1 MRWNTGSSST
11 FSSPLISD
19 FTCLSDFEEHV
30 NLTYE
35 SSDDVKPT
43 HSKPSAVALRLPA
56 NPNTRTTPDATNH
69 DTEEE
74 TGFSYASLSDSQ
86 LGALEGRCHDLD
98 LEADLYSSA
107 DGVVDDGG
115 SVSASA
121 ASPGRQQKGVN
132 EYSVVSKPKPP
143 KKPQPDA
150 AEYAVVDKSRS
161 KGKGSGS
168 RPENNGDAASPEVY
182 AQVDKSAKRGNSNPS
197 RPSQPEAE
205 GETYAQVDKSAK
217 RGNSNPSR
225 PSQPEAG
232 GETYAQVQKP
242 KPGAK
247 PIPATKPKPATAA
260 KPAVLP
266 KPGVLPKPDGQKGRN
281 LHEIYIYIYI
291 YI

>member
-1 MRWNTGSSST
+1 MKNEMEYWIKQYFLSA
-11 FSSPLISD
+11 LISD

-56 NPNTRTTPDATNH
+56 IPNTRTAPDATNH

-86 LGALEGRCHDLD
+86 PGALKGRYHNLDLD
-98 LEADLYSSA
+98 ADLYSSA
-107 DGVVDDGG
+107 DGVDDDGG

-121 ASPGRQQKGVN
+121 ASPGRQQKGVD
-132 EYSVVSKPKPP
+132 EYSFVSKPKPP
-143 KKPQPDA
+143 KKPQPDP

-168 RPENNGDAASPEVY
+168 RPENNRDAASPEAY
-182 AQVDKSAKRGNSNPS
+182 TQVDKSAKRGNSNPS
-197 RPSQPEAE
+197 RPSQPEAQ
-205 GETYAQVDKSAK
+205 GETYAQVNKNAK
-217 RGNSNPSR
+217 RGNSSR

-232 GETYAQVQKP
+232 GATLPQVQKP

-247 PIPATKPKPATAA
+247 PIPTTKPKPATAA

-266 KPGVLPKPDGQKGRN
+266 KPDGQKGREKKSVKKTVKSVN
-281 LHEIYIYIYI
+281 LL
-291 YI
+291 

>member
-11 FSSPLISD
+11 FSPALISD
-19 FTCLSDFEEHV
+19 FMYLSDFEEHV

-56 NPNTRTTPDATNH
+56 NPNTRTAPDAANH

-74 TGFSYASLSDSQ
+74 TGFGYASLSDSQ
-86 LGALEGRCHDLD
+86 PGALEGRSHDLD
-98 LEADLYSSA
+98 LDADLYSSA
-107 DGVVDDGG
+107 DGVDDDGG

-121 ASPGRQQKGVN
+121 ASPGRQQKGAD
-132 EYSVVSKPKPP
+132 EYSFVSKPKPP
-143 KKPQPDA
+143 KKPQTDPAD
-150 AEYAVVDKSRS
+150 YAVVDKSRS
-161 KGKGSGS
+161 KRKGSGS
-168 RPENNGDAASPEVY
+168 QTPENKGDAASPEVY

-197 RPSQPEAE
+197 PTSEPEAE

-225 PSQPEAG
+225 SSQPEAG

-266 KPGVLPKPDGQKGRN
+266 KPGVLPKPDGRKGRN
-281 LHEIYIYIYI
+281 LHERKKS
-291 YI
+291 

>member
-1 MRWNTGSSST
+1 MY
-11 FSSPLISD
+11 
-19 FTCLSDFEEHV
+19 LSDFEEHV

-43 HSKPSAVALRLPA
+43 HSKPTAVALRLPA
-56 NPNTRTTPDATNH
+56 NPKTRTAPDATNH

-74 TGFSYASLSDSQ
+74 TGFGYDSLSDSQ
-86 LGALEGRCHDLD
+86 PGALEGRSHDLD
-98 LEADLYSSA
+98 LDADLYSSA
-107 DGVVDDGG
+107 DGVDDDGG

-132 EYSVVSKPKPP
+132 EYSFVSKPKPP
-143 KKPQPDA
+143 EKPQPDP

-161 KGKGSGS
+161 KQKGSGS
-168 RPENNGDAASPEVY
+168 ETPENNGDAASPEV
-182 AQVDKSAKRGNSNPS
+182 
-197 RPSQPEAE
+197 
-205 GETYAQVDKSAK
+205 YAQVDKSAK

-247 PIPATKPKPATAA
+247 PIPATKPKPATAP

-281 LHEIYIYIYI
+281 LHLKKKKKKKKFLNKNEKMKKETKKICQIIYYSILLI
-291 YI
+291 

>member
-11 FSSPLISD
+11 FSSPLISN

-43 HSKPSAVALRLPA
+43 HSKPTAVALRLPA
-56 NPNTRTTPDATNH
+56 NPNTRTARDATNH

-74 TGFSYASLSDSQ
+74 TGFGYASLSDSQ
-86 LGALEGRCHDLD
+86 PGALKGRSHDLD
-98 LEADLYSSA
+98 LDADLYSSA
-107 DGVVDDGG
+107 DGVDDDGG

-132 EYSVVSKPKPP
+132 EYSFVSKPKPP
-143 KKPQPDA
+143 KQPQPDP

-161 KGKGSGS
+161 KQKGSGS
-168 RPENNGDAASPEVY
+168 QTPENNGDAASPEVY
-182 AQVDKSAKRGNSNPS
+182 AQVDKSAKRGNS
-197 RPSQPEAE
+197 
-205 GETYAQVDKSAK
+205 K
-217 RGNSNPSR
+217 PSR

-247 PIPATKPKPATAA
+247 PIPATKPKPATAP

-281 LHEIYIYIYI
+281 LHLKKKLKNNN
-291 YI
+291 

>member
-11 FSSPLISD
+11 FSPPLISD
-19 FTCLSDFEEHV
+19 FMSLSDFEEHV

-56 NPNTRTTPDATNH
+56 SPNTHSAPDATND

-74 TGFSYASLSDSQ
+74 TGFGYDSLSDSQ
-86 LGALEGRCHDLD
+86 PGALEGRSHDLD
-98 LEADLYSSA
+98 LA
-107 DGVVDDGG
+107 DGVGDDGG

-132 EYSVVSKPKPP
+132 EYSFVSKPKPP
-143 KKPQPDA
+143 EKPQPDP

-161 KGKGSGS
+161 KQKGSGTQT
-168 RPENNGDAASPEVY
+168 PENNGDAASPEVY
-182 AQVDKSAKRGNSNPS
+182 AQVDKSAKRSNS
-197 RPSQPEAE
+197 
-205 GETYAQVDKSAK
+205 K
-217 RGNSNPSR
+217 PSR

-247 PIPATKPKPATAA
+247 PIPATKPKPATAP
-260 KPAVLP
+260 KPDVLP

-281 LHEIYIYIYI
+281 LHGKINK
-291 YI
+291 

>member
-1 MRWNTGSSST
+1 MKNEMEYWIKQYFL
-11 FSSPLISD
+11 FSRDIRFYS
-19 FTCLSDFEEHV
+19 LSDFEEHV

-43 HSKPSAVALRLPA
+43 RSKPSAVALRLPA
-56 NPNTRTTPDATNH
+56 SPNTRTTQ

-74 TGFSYASLSDSQ
+74 TGFGYASLSDSQ
-86 LGALEGRCHDLD
+86 PGALEGRSHDLD
-98 LEADLYSSA
+98 LDADLYSTAA
-107 DGVVDDGG
+107 DGVDDDGG

-132 EYSVVSKPKPP
+132 EYSFVSKPKPP
-143 KKPQPDA
+143 KKPQPDP

-182 AQVDKSAKRGNSNPS
+182 AQVDKRAKRGNSKPS
-197 RPSQPEAE
+197 LPSQPEAE

-217 RGNSNPSR
+217 RGNTKPSR

-281 LHEIYIYIYI
+281 LH
-291 YI
+291 